1 MLRQAVLAG
10 VKVLYERSGDGAMS
24 SALRLAE
31 LFKLK
36 RI

>member
-1 MLRQAVLAG
+1 
-10 VKVLYERSGDGAMS
+10 LYERSGGAMS